1 MAQQSIDFKQPI
13 YNSAVGTGKDCK
25 LFLNIVTEENGA
37 KKFYQLPLTTI
48 VSLQVFTSNEK
59 EPRWAFGSADPRGL
73 TEGFKSIRG
82 HLTSVVLNESIGARI
97 RRMMKHYKPVD
108 GSKLKLDT
116 NGIIDLKELDSFQHM
131 DQLPP
136 CEIKMYFTNPV
147 NKKVFSV
154 SILGVKFTSS
164 GYSIGGSATMGE
176 QFSFEAVSRTEV
188 KEETVSNQSQLVPG
202 QVI

>member
-1 MAQQSIDFKQPI
+1 
-13 YNSAVGTGKDCK
+13 
-25 LFLNIVTEENGA
+25 
-37 KKFYQLPLTTI
+37 
-48 VSLQVFTSNEK
+48 
-59 EPRWAFGSADPRGL
+59 
-73 TEGFKSIRG
+73 
-82 HLTSVVLNESIGARI
+82 
-97 RRMMKHYKPVD
+97 
-108 GSKLKLDT
+108 
-116 NGIIDLKELDSFQHM
+116 
-131 DQLPP
+131 
-136 CEIKMYFTNPV
+136 MYFTNPV

>member
-1 MAQQSIDFKQPI
+1 MAQQSVKYKEYVHNF
-13 YNSAVGTGKDCK
+13 AVGTGKDCK

-48 VSLQVFTSNEK
+48 VSIQVFTSNDK
-59 EPRWAFGSADPRGL
+59 EPRWTFGSADPRGL
-73 TEGFKSIRG
+73 TEGFKYIRG

-97 RRMMKHYKPVD
+97 RRMMKYYKPVD

-116 NGIIDLKELDSFQHM
+116 NGVIDLKELDSFQHM

-147 NKKVFSV
+147 NKKVYSV
-154 SILGVKFTSS
+154 SIIGVKFTSS

-176 QFSFEAVSRTEV
+176 QFSFEAVARTEV
-188 KEETVSNQSQLVPG
+188 KEEDVQNKSQLVPG
-202 QVI
+202 KVI